1 MRDPYESQSESA
13 LEQLEDTMLTRMWEH
28 ARGSEFGPDGIAFN
42 LSFFAPVPREVAR
55 GVLRNMRDKGMVRH
69 MTGLWSDDGEPR
81 GAGYALTMKTVNE
94 FQQLESE
101 DD

>member
-1 MRDPYESQSESA
+1 MSDTFARQSADA
-13 LEQLEDTMLTRMWEH
+13 LSQLEDTMLTRMWEH

-42 LSFFAPVPREVAR
+42 LCFFDPIPREVAR
-55 GVLRNMRDKGMVRH
+55 GVLRSMRDKGMVHH
-69 MTGLWSDDGEPR
+69 MTGLWSEDGEPR
-81 GAGYALTMKTVNE
+81 GAGYALTMKTVDE